1 MTILQLLKTAPI
13 TTLLL
18 ASFIGLFVLQIVS
31 GVDANNPSTEAL
43 LSWGANALPFTMS
56 DQPWRLVSS
65 AFLHIGLMHLLFN
78 GFAMYFFGQIAE
90 PMFGSAKFLAL
101 FLLAAIGG
109 NLLNNY
115 VTWQGIIDGT
125 GQPGISAGAS
135 GGIMGIG
142 AALLIAALF
151 KISVNGMVL
160 NLKSL
165 IFIMGINLVYGFAV
179 PGIDNAGHIGGAI
192 TGLVI
197 ALAFAIGYR
206 QRLAVAMQNTA
217 IYQQRNANPYQTT
230 YHYGEQDNG
239 QYNSKYNSQYDTQYN
254 AQYNDQLDNQSRY
267 DSSDDAHLP
276 SLDTD
281 FNNQNAGL
289 DSHHSTLDRYDSEI
303 DSDDSNTR
311 DIRSNDMNHSTVRHT
326 ASHDHPDHNN
336 ITQPT
341 APPRE
346 PIKPAIIWQLLP
358 WFMML
363 LISIS
368 FVWWWQDI
376 HEQLLQVL
384 KSIE

>member
-1 MTILQLLKTAPI
+1 MTIQQLLKTAPV

-18 ASFIGLFVLQIVS
+18 ACFIGLFVMQIVT

-43 LSWGANALPFTMS
+43 VKWGANALPLTMM
-56 DQPWRLVSS
+56 DDPWRLASS

-109 NLLNNY
+109 NLLNSY
-115 VTWQGIIDGT
+115 VTWQSILDGT
-125 GQPGISAGAS
+125 GQPGLSAGAS

-206 QRLAVAMQNTA
+206 QRLAVAMQNAA
-217 IYQQRNANPYQTT
+217 IQQAPRLHPYQTT
-230 YHYGEQDNG
+230 YHYGDQGSDQYHS
-239 QYNSKYNSQYDTQYN
+239 QYNG
-254 AQYNDQLDNQSRY
+254 QLDNSGHYGSSPIDQSFSLNT
-267 DSSDDAHLP
+267 DSIK
-276 SLDTD
+276 
-281 FNNQNAGL
+281 QNAEL
-289 DSHHSTLDRYDSEI
+289 DNNDSRLDNRDVTMPDMDGRDMERVAAVNSALNDNATHSTIESK
-303 DSDDSNTR
+303 
-311 DIRSNDMNHSTVRHT
+311 
-326 ASHDHPDHNN
+326 
-336 ITQPT
+336 
-341 APPRE
+341 E
-346 PIKPAIIWQLLP
+346 PIKPSFIWQLLP
-358 WFMML
+358 WL
-363 LISIS
+363 AILIIS
-368 FVWWWQDI
+368 VGFVWWWQDI
-376 HEQLLQVL
+376 HQQILQVL
-384 KSIE
+384 KAIE

>member
-1 MTILQLLKTAPI
+1 MTIQQLLKTAPV

-18 ASFIGLFVLQIVS
+18 ASFIGLFIMQILT

-43 LSWGANALPFTMS
+43 LKWGANALPFTMG
-56 DQPWRLVSS
+56 DDPWRLVSS

-109 NLLNNY
+109 NLLNSY
-115 VTWQGIIDGT
+115 VTWQSILDGT
-125 GQPGISAGAS
+125 GQPGLSAGAS

-206 QRLAVAMQNTA
+206 QRLAGAIQNAA
-217 IYQQRNANPYQTT
+217 IQQQRTLNAYQTNYSYSAHDT
-230 YHYGEQDNG
+230 P
-239 QYNSKYNSQYDTQYN
+239 SYNSQYSSQYRE
-254 AQYNDQLDNQSRY
+254 QHDNQSPY
-267 DSSDDAHLP
+267 DATSIEQSPHIDANSTEQDTAVANNETNTANIYAESITDNNSPLSHEAVHNSIEPKALKKP
-276 SLDTD
+276 S
-281 FNNQNAGL
+281 
-289 DSHHSTLDRYDSEI
+289 
-303 DSDDSNTR
+303 
-311 DIRSNDMNHSTVRHT
+311 
-326 ASHDHPDHNN
+326 
-336 ITQPT
+336 
-341 APPRE
+341 
-346 PIKPAIIWQLLP
+346 IIWQLLP
-358 WFMML
+358 WFAML
-363 LISIS
+363 LISIG

-376 HEQLLQVL
+376 HQQLLQVL
-384 KSIE
+384 KAIE

>member
-1 MTILQLLKTAPI
+1 MTIQQLLKTAPV

-18 ASFIGLFVLQIVS
+18 VSFIGLFIMQVLT

-43 LSWGANALPFTMS
+43 IKWGANALPFTMDS
-56 DQPWRLVSS
+56 EPWRLVSS

-90 PMFGSAKFLAL
+90 PMFGSVKFLAL

-125 GQPGISAGAS
+125 GQAGLSAGAS

-165 IFIMGINLVYGFAV
+165 ILIMGINLVYGFAV

-197 ALAFAIGYR
+197 ALAFAIAHR
-206 QRLAVAMQNTA
+206 QRMAAVIQSTATYQNGYLLQ
-217 IYQQRNANPYQTT
+217 YQHEQQNDYHTT
-230 YHYGEQDNG
+230 YINTPVDSDTGFDNEVH
-239 QYNSKYNSQYDTQYN
+239 
-254 AQYNDQLDNQSRY
+254 L
-267 DSSDDAHLP
+267 DDAHLNHA
-276 SLDTD
+276 SLHNESHVD
-281 FNNQNAGL
+281 NNSGVNSNLNIVPNDPIQ
-289 DSHHSTLDRYDSEI
+289 SEEKI
-303 DSDDSNTR
+303 
-311 DIRSNDMNHSTVRHT
+311 
-326 ASHDHPDHNN
+326 
-336 ITQPT
+336 
-341 APPRE
+341 PP
-346 PIKPAIIWQLLP
+346 KPALIWQLLP
-358 WFMML
+358 WIVML
-363 LISIS
+363 AIGIG
-368 FVWWWQDI
+368 FIWWWQDI
-376 HEQLLQVL
+376 HQQLAEVLNAIEQNTR
-384 KSIE
+384 

>member
-1 MTILQLLKTAPI
+1 MTIQQLLKTAPV

-18 ASFIGLFVLQIVS
+18 ASFIGLFIMQILT

-43 LSWGANALPFTMS
+43 LKWGANALPFTMG
-56 DQPWRLVSS
+56 DDPWRLVSS

-109 NLLNNY
+109 NLLNSY
-115 VTWQGIIDGT
+115 VTWQSILDGT
-125 GQPGISAGAS
+125 GQPGLSAGAS

-206 QRLAVAMQNTA
+206 QRLAVAIQNAA
-217 IYQQRNANPYQTT
+217 IQQQRTLNAYQTN
-230 YHYGEQDNG
+230 YSYSAHDNPSYDSQYSG
-239 QYNSKYNSQYDTQYN
+239 QYHN
-254 AQYNDQLDNQSRY
+254 QLDNQSPY
-267 DSSDDAHLP
+267 DATPIEQPPHFAANSIEQDTAVANDETNTADIYAESITANNSPLSHAAVHNSIEPKTLKKP
-276 SLDTD
+276 S
-281 FNNQNAGL
+281 
-289 DSHHSTLDRYDSEI
+289 
-303 DSDDSNTR
+303 
-311 DIRSNDMNHSTVRHT
+311 V
-326 ASHDHPDHNN
+326 
-336 ITQPT
+336 
-341 APPRE
+341 
-346 PIKPAIIWQLLP
+346 IWQLLP
-358 WFMML
+358 WFAML
-363 LISIS
+363 LISIG

-376 HEQLLQVL
+376 HQQLLQVL
-384 KSIE
+384 KAIE

>member
-1 MTILQLLKTAPI
+1 MTIQQLLKTAPV

-18 ASFIGLFVLQIVS
+18 ASFIGLFIMQILT

-43 LSWGANALPFTMS
+43 LKWGANALPFTMG
-56 DQPWRLVSS
+56 DDPWRLVSS

-109 NLLNNY
+109 NLLNSY
-115 VTWQGIIDGT
+115 VTWQSILDGT
-125 GQPGISAGAS
+125 GQPGLSAGAS

-192 TGLVI
+192 TGLII

-206 QRLAVAMQNTA
+206 QRLAVAIQNAA
-217 IYQQRNANPYQTT
+217 IQQQRTLNAYQTN
-230 YHYGEQDNG
+230 YSYSAHDNPSYDSQYSG
-239 QYNSKYNSQYDTQYN
+239 QYH
-254 AQYNDQLDNQSRY
+254 DQLDNQSSY
-267 DSSDDAHLP
+267 DAAPIDQSPHIDANSTEQDTVVANNEMNMADIYAESVTTNNSPLNNGTAHNSDIEPKTLKKP
-276 SLDTD
+276 S
-281 FNNQNAGL
+281 F
-289 DSHHSTLDRYDSEI
+289 
-303 DSDDSNTR
+303 
-311 DIRSNDMNHSTVRHT
+311 
-326 ASHDHPDHNN
+326 
-336 ITQPT
+336 
-341 APPRE
+341 
-346 PIKPAIIWQLLP
+346 IWQLLP
-358 WFMML
+358 WLAML
-363 LISIS
+363 LISIG
-368 FVWWWQDI
+368 FIWWWQDI
-376 HEQLLQVL
+376 HQQILQVL
-384 KSIE
+384 KAIE

>member
-1 MTILQLLKTAPI
+1 MTIQQLLKTAPV

-18 ASFIGLFVLQIVS
+18 ASFIGLFIMQILT

-43 LSWGANALPFTMS
+43 LKWGANALPFTMG
-56 DQPWRLVSS
+56 DDPWRLVSS

-109 NLLNNY
+109 NLLNSY
-115 VTWQGIIDGT
+115 VTWQSILDGT
-125 GQPGISAGAS
+125 GQPGLSAGAS

-206 QRLAVAMQNTA
+206 QRLAVAIQNAA
-217 IYQQRNANPYQTT
+217 IQQQRTLNAYQTN
-230 YHYGEQDNG
+230 YSYSAHDNPPYDSQYSG
-239 QYNSKYNSQYDTQYN
+239 QYREQH
-254 AQYNDQLDNQSRY
+254 DNQSPY
-267 DSSDDAHLP
+267 DATPIEQPPHLDANSTEQDAAVANNETNASDINANNSADSITTNNSSLNNGTAHNSINPKALKKL
-276 SLDTD
+276 S
-281 FNNQNAGL
+281 
-289 DSHHSTLDRYDSEI
+289 
-303 DSDDSNTR
+303 
-311 DIRSNDMNHSTVRHT
+311 
-326 ASHDHPDHNN
+326 
-336 ITQPT
+336 
-341 APPRE
+341 
-346 PIKPAIIWQLLP
+346 IIWQLLP
-358 WFMML
+358 WLAML
-363 LISIS
+363 LISIG

-376 HEQLLQVL
+376 HQQLLQVL
-384 KSIE
+384 KAIE

>member
-1 MTILQLLKTAPI
+1 MTIQQLLKTAPV

-18 ASFIGLFVLQIVS
+18 VSFIGLFIMQVLS

-43 LSWGANALPFTMS
+43 LKWGANALPYTMDS
-56 DQPWRLVSS
+56 EPWRLASS

-109 NLLNNY
+109 NLLNNHI
-115 VTWQGIIDGT
+115 TWQGILDGT

-165 IFIMGINLVYGFAV
+165 IIIMGINLVYGFAV
-179 PGIDNAGHIGGAI
+179 PGIDNAGHMGGAI

-197 ALAFAIGYR
+197 ALAFAIAYR
-206 QRLAVAMQNTA
+206 QRLAAALQHVPSAPQD
-217 IYQQRNANPYQTT
+217 IYQTT
-230 YHYGEQDNG
+230 YI
-239 QYNSKYNSQYDTQYN
+239 NSP
-254 AQYNDQLDNQSRY
+254 A
-267 DSSDDAHLP
+267 SSN
-276 SLDTD
+276 TD
-281 FNNQNAGL
+281 FSA
-289 DSHHSTLDRYDSEI
+289 STSTLAPRFDNEGNFDNNSSFNHDSAVNLPI
-303 DSDDSNTR
+303 NVNANHASL
-311 DIRSNDMNHSTVRHT
+311 NHSKLNEQQRANKSTL
-326 ASHDHPDHNN
+326 
-336 ITQPT
+336 
-341 APPRE
+341 
-346 PIKPAIIWQLLP
+346 IWQLLP
-358 WFMML
+358 WLVML
-363 LISIS
+363 LISVG

-376 HEQLLQVL
+376 HQQILQVL
-384 KSIE
+384 AAIE

>member
-1 MTILQLLKTAPI
+1 MTIQQLLKIAPV

-18 ASFIGLFVLQIVS
+18 ASFIGLFIMQILT

-43 LSWGANALPFTMS
+43 LKWGANALPFTMG
-56 DQPWRLVSS
+56 DDPWRLISS

-109 NLLNNY
+109 NLLNSY
-115 VTWQGIIDGT
+115 VTWQSILDGT
-125 GQPGISAGAS
+125 GQPGLSAGAS

-160 NLKSL
+160 NLQSL

-206 QRLAVAMQNTA
+206 QRLAVALQNAA
-217 IYQQRNANPYQTT
+217 IQQQRTLNAYQTNYSYSAHDST
-230 YHYGEQDNG
+230 P
-239 QYNSKYNSQYDTQYN
+239 YNSQYSGQYHN
-254 AQYNDQLDNQSRY
+254 QLDNQSPY
-267 DSSDDAHLP
+267 DATSIEQSPHIDAN
-276 SLDTD
+276 STEQDAA
-281 FNNQNAGL
+281 FANNETNTADIYTNNSA
-289 DSHHSTLDRYDSEI
+289 DSITANNSPL
-303 DSDDSNTR
+303 SNEA
-311 DIRSNDMNHSTVRHT
+311 V
-326 ASHDHPDHNN
+326 HNS
-336 ITQPT
+336 
-341 APPRE
+341 
-346 PIKPAIIWQLLP
+346 IKPEALKKPSIIWQLLP
-358 WFMML
+358 WLAML
-363 LISIS
+363 LISIG

-376 HEQLLQVL
+376 HQQLLQVL
-384 KSIE
+384 KAIE